1 MAQINYIEPIKYT
14 VRDDGKLIQENS
26 VPRGMLHIVLQYQ
39 EEADKRVVSFID
51 HGLELFLSREEG
63 DRGR

>member
-26 VPRGMLHIVLQYQ
+26 VPRCMLHIVLQYQ

>member
-1 MAQINYIEPIKYT
+1 MAQINYIEPIRYT
-14 VRDDGKLIQENS
+14 VMDNGKLIQENS
-26 VPRGMLHIVLQYQ
+26 VPRFLIHIVLHYQ

-51 HGLELFLSREEG
+51 HGLELFLSRGED